1 MWAFCCRSAASVSR
15 HISYRKHQNAV
26 DTLHLPT
33 TVSQQKNFVTH
44 TPKAKCV
51 PYCNLRRET
60 RKNFVR
66 SLGNFPSAFF
76 SQTLYKPSTSQLCHF
91 SLEDGDKCFTEML
104 ASTSETTRLQNQRQH
119 KHQSPFKFLYQIS
132 LNILRAYRADYSTD
146 LHIQLL
152 KSKIVNCTTEIVKI
166 KLNDVTV
173 KLQNVMART
182 FIVEQSYIRI
192 IINLTN

>member
-1 MWAFCCRSAASVSR
+1 MEHVGILLQKRCFCFPTHFVQKTPECSR
-15 HISYRKHQNAV
+15 HLAPANYCLATKELC
-26 DTLHLPT
+26 D
-33 TVSQQKNFVTH
+33 TH

-51 PYCNLRRET
+51 PYCNLLRET

-76 SQTLYKPSTSQLCHF
+76 PQTLYKPSTSQLCHF

-119 KHQSPFKFLYQIS
+119 KHQGPFKFLYQFF

-146 LHIQLL
+146 LHIQLS

-166 KLNDVTV
+166 
-173 KLQNVMART
+173 
-182 FIVEQSYIRI
+182 
-192 IINLTN
+192 